1 MFLRKVI
8 LVRLVLLGA
17 LVPFL
22 HGCATTQ
29 ATTEDPLEEVNRG
42 MYAVN
47 DSLDKAFMAPLA
59 ESYIENTSEGF
70 RDSVTNFYDNAAY
83 PGVVLNDILQ
93 FKLVQAGGDS
103 LRFFINSTIGI
114 GGLLD
119 PATEF
124 GLPEHD
130 EDFGQTLGVWGADE
144 GVFLM
149 LPLYG
154 PSSLRDVTDLVV
166 SSFTNVFFFI
176 ETGPF
181 GIPLTVLD
189 MVNTRANLSSAIR
202 LRDASALDPY
212 VFTRE
217 AFRQKR
223 TNLIHDGNLPDE
235 EFELDDDQADVDDPF
250 AEDAYADGTGGSIN

>member
-1 MFLRKVI
+1 MFLRRFI
-8 LVRLVLLGA
+8 LVRLALLGA
-17 LVPFL
+17 LLPFL

-29 ATTEDPLEEVNRG
+29 PTTADPLEEVNRG

-47 DSLDKAFMAPLA
+47 DALDKAFMAPLA
-59 ESYIENTSEGF
+59 DSYVENTSEEF
-70 RDSVTNFYDNAAY
+70 RESITNFYDNAAY

-93 FKLVQAGGDS
+93 FKLVQAGDDT
-103 LRFFINSTIGI
+103 LRFIINSTIGL
-114 GGLLD
+114 GGLMD
-119 PATEF
+119 PATAF
-124 GLPEHD
+124 GLPAHD

-154 PSSLRDVTDLVV
+154 PSSIRDVTDLLV
-166 SSFTNVFFFI
+166 SSFTNVFYFI

-181 GIPLTVLD
+181 GIPLAALD
-189 MVNTRANLSSAIR
+189 LVNTRANLSSSIR

-235 EFELDDDQADVDDPF
+235 EFDLDDDQADVDDPF
-250 AEDAYADGTGGSIN
+250 ADDPYADGASITIN